1 MDNQTFD
8 THFQELF
15 AVALGIKEP
24 WYIKDFGL
32 VPSLKDLTVMEMH
45 INVDFREGSNFEV
58 EGCSEPCKVYD
69 TKERVWRLL
78 NFFQYRCYIHARVP
92 RVETPDGKKKT
103 IEVPWSRIGS
113 GFTLMLEGVILALV
127 KHMPVAAVAREI
139 GEHDT
144 RIWRVLNY
152 HVN

>member
-1 MDNQTFD
+1 MAF
-8 THFQELF
+8 
-15 AVALGIKEP
+15 V
-24 WYIKDFGL
+24 
-32 VPSLKDLTVMEMH
+32 
-45 INVDFREGSNFEV
+45 
-58 EGCSEPCKVYD
+58 GCSEPCKVYD
-69 TKERVWRLL
+69 TKERVSRHL

-92 RVETPDGKKKT
+92 RVETPDGKKRT

-113 GFTLMLEGVILALV
+113 GFFSDVILALV
-127 KHMPVAAVAREI
+127 KHMIVAAVAREI